1 MRSTAKVLK
10 DGRVTVPH
18 PVRERLGL
26 EYGDYV
32 EIDVHPVETSGGTDD

>member
-1 MRSTAKVLK
+1 MRSTTKVLK

-18 PVRERLGL
+18 PVREQLGL

-32 EIDVHPVETSGGTDD
+32 EIDIHPVGTSGGNND